1 MKGHLKTAKQKVS
14 NKVLVGLYQ
23 IGFRMVRLFADFNT
37 ANGSVLVC
45 PEDHGL
51 PEVIVGCDAPWDEV
65 IGTML
70 HEVYELSFIDLNTR
84 YKNRPSW
91 SEESSDF
98 MFFMTHNQLSETC
111 ERVGSFV
118 EHALPDLSKIYSKR
132 NKKK

>member
-1 MKGHLKTAKQKVS
+1 MKGHLKKAQQKVS
-14 NKVLVGLYQ
+14 NRVPVGLYQ
-23 IGFRMVRLFADFNT
+23 LGFRMVRLVADFNT
-37 ANGSVLVC
+37 ANGAVLVC
-45 PEDHGL
+45 PEDLGL
-51 PEVIVGCDAPWDEV
+51 PEITIGCDAPWDEV
-65 IGTML
+65 IGTLL

-111 ERVGSFV
+111 ERVGSFL
-118 EHALPDLSKIYSKR
+118 EHALHELHAMYAKR